1 MREKKEDDDGEL
13 GGWKAIFTV
22 TLYFAI
28 FGDFASLE
36 NFLNQQF
43 VSDPQFDPLNNAT
56 NKHDF

>member
-1 MREKKEDDDGEL
+1 MRGKKEDDDGEL

-28 FGDFASLE
+28 FGDFASPG
-36 NFLNQQF
+36 LNQQF
-43 VSDPQFDPLNNAT
+43 VSDPQFDPLNKAT